1 MLKEVIYVVAVIANA
16 VLLVRFVLLMKRY
29 NARIAVGG
37 HVYVGYLL
45 LNVDVVQWIVL
56 LELGELRL

>member
-1 MLKEVIYVVAVIANA
+1 MLKEVIYVVAVITNA
-16 VLLVRFVLLMKRY
+16 VLLMKRY
-29 NARIAVGG
+29 DARIAVGG

-45 LNVDVVQWIVL
+45 LNVDVVHWIVL

>member
-1 MLKEVIYVVAVIANA
+1 MLKEVIYVVAVITNA
-16 VLLVRFVLLMKRY
+16 VLLMKRY
-29 NARIAVGG
+29 DARIAVGG